1 MAWKVPPLVSEFS
14 RVSSVSSS
22 LTMGQVRETEEEAQS
37 RRNIGRVLASQRRVR
52 RLHSVI
58 AVRTVSSPVVVAII
72 SYLKI

>member
-1 MAWKVPPLVSEFS
+1 
-14 RVSSVSSS
+14 
-22 LTMGQVRETEEEAQS
+22 MGQVPETEEEAQS

-72 SYLKI
+72 SYLKM